1 MSRDDPELPDD
12 GALLSATL
20 KSVRRYRKM
29 TKAETA
35 AAMRIAIRTYA
46 RFEAGETRLNLDY
59 IHRFAAAT
67 QSDAQA
73 ILMAVAIG
81 SPEHARRC
89 AENQM
94 GSIYTIGL
102 EQFDHLL
109 GDDIR
114 NLDSRTIIAAIVRM
128 FEELAKALREGDP
141 ARDWIE
147 KGSANLRAKRPKP
160 GR

>member
-1 MSRDDPELPDD
+1 MSRDEPELRND

-20 KSVRRYRKM
+20 KSVRRYRRM

-35 AAMRIAIRTYA
+35 GAMRIAIRTYA

-67 QSDAQA
+67 RSDAQA

-109 GDDIR
+109 GENIR
-114 NLDSRTIIAAIVRM
+114 RLDSRTLITAIVRM
-128 FEELAKALREGDP
+128 FEDLAEALRGTDP
-141 ARDWIE
+141 AQDWLE
-147 KGSANLRAKRPKP
+147 QGSANLRAKRPKP

>member
-20 KSVRRYRKM
+20 KSLRRYRKM

-67 QSDAQA
+67 PEQLLATASRSQPDLLAQLA
-73 ILMAVAIG
+73 LERV
-81 SPEHARRC
+81 
-89 AENQM
+89 
-94 GSIYTIGL
+94 GL
-102 EQFDHLL
+102 TVE
-109 GDDIR
+109 
-114 NLDSRTIIAAIVRM
+114 AA
-128 FEELAKALREGDP
+128 DP
-141 ARDWIE
+141 RDLFARDPDPRSRAE
-147 KGSANLRAKRPKP
+147 LPQAPAVGLGLRRP
-160 GR
+160 

>member
-1 MSRDDPELPDD
+1 
-12 GALLSATL
+12 
-20 KSVRRYRKM
+20 
-29 TKAETA
+29 
-35 AAMRIAIRTYA
+35 
-46 RFEAGETRLNLDY
+46 
-59 IHRFAAAT
+59 
-67 QSDAQA
+67 
-73 ILMAVAIG
+73 MAVAIG

>member
-1 MSRDDPELPDD
+1 
-12 GALLSATL
+12 
-20 KSVRRYRKM
+20 M

-67 QSDAQA
+67 RSDAQA

-114 NLDSRTIIAAIVRM
+114 NLDSRTIITAIVRL
-128 FEELAKALREGDP
+128 FEELAKALRDGDP
-141 ARDWIE
+141 AQDWIE

>member
-1 MSRDDPELPDD
+1 MSRDEPESRND

-20 KSVRRYRKM
+20 KSVRRYRRM
-29 TKAETA
+29 TKGETA
-35 AAMRIAIRTYA
+35 AAMRIALRTYA

-67 QSDAQA
+67 RSDAQA

-81 SPEHARRC
+81 SPEHASRC

-94 GSIYTIGL
+94 GAIYTIGL
-102 EQFDHLL
+102 EHFDSLL
-109 GDDIR
+109 GDGIQA
-114 NLDSRTIIAAIVRM
+114 LDSRTLIAAIVQM
-128 FEELAKALREGDP
+128 FEALAQTLQGGDP
-141 ARDWIE
+141 ARRWIE
-147 KGSANLRAKRPKP
+147 QGSADLRSKRPNP

>member
-1 MSRDDPELPDD
+1 MSGEDPELPDD

-20 KSVRRYRKM
+20 KSLRRYRRM

-67 QSDAQA
+67 RSDAQA

-94 GSIYTIGL
+94 GAIYTIGL
-102 EQFDHLL
+102 EQFDQVF
-109 GDDIR
+109 GDAIR

-128 FEELAKALREGDP
+128 FEELAEALQSDDP
-141 ARDWIE
+141 TQDWLE

>member
-1 MSRDDPELPDD
+1 MVEILEHPAFRLGQLQQRTVHPVI
-12 GALLSATL
+12 G
-20 KSVRRYRKM
+20 VHQG
-29 TKAETA
+29 
-35 AAMRIAIRTYA
+35 RIACGSNRPEHVI
-46 RFEAGETRLNLDY
+46 GTRLNLDY

-114 NLDSRTIIAAIVRM
+114 NLDSRSIIAAIVRM